1 MRMKSLL
8 RLRNWNRQPAPQA
21 RRRPGKRTRPLNDEY
36 FSTMKAKLLL
46 SLICV
51 AAMTLTACENDLSGY
66 NGYYSP
72 GSYPYTYYSL
82 PGYKYSYYTGPTY
95 GYGYDNGYY
104 PYPYG
109 SDFVYGYGQ
118 GYRYQEY
125 RYRNQARAPKR
136 TDEHTLLPPDL
147 PP

>member
-1 MRMKSLL
+1 
-8 RLRNWNRQPAPQA
+8 
-21 RRRPGKRTRPLNDEY
+21 
-36 FSTMKAKLLL
+36 MKAKLLL

-51 AAMTLTACENDLSGY
+51 AAVTLTACENDLSGY

-72 GSYPYTYYSL
+72 GSYPYTYYSSS
-82 PGYKYSYYTGPTY
+82 GYDYYSGPTY

-109 SDFVYGYGQ
+109 SDFIYGYGQ
-118 GYRYQEY
+118 GYRYQGY

-136 TDEHTLLPPDL
+136 TPSTRYEKAKTDEHTLLPPDL

>member
-1 MRMKSLL
+1 
-8 RLRNWNRQPAPQA
+8 
-21 RRRPGKRTRPLNDEY
+21 
-36 FSTMKAKLLL
+36 MKAKLIFFLA
-46 SLICV
+46 CV
-51 AAMTLTACENDLSGY
+51 AAVTLTACENDLSGY

-82 PGYKYSYYTGPTY
+82 PGYKYSSYYSGPTY

-109 SDFVYGYGQ
+109 GDFIYGYGQ
-118 GYRYQEY
+118 GYRYQGY

-136 TDEHTLLPPDL
+136 TPSRRYEKAKTGEHTLLPPDL

>member
-1 MRMKSLL
+1 
-8 RLRNWNRQPAPQA
+8 
-21 RRRPGKRTRPLNDEY
+21 
-36 FSTMKAKLLL
+36 MKAKLIFFLA
-46 SLICV
+46 CF
-51 AAMTLTACENDLSGY
+51 AAVTLTACENDLSGY

-82 PGYKYSYYTGPTY
+82 PGYKYSYYSGPTY

-109 SDFVYGYGQ
+109 SDFIYGYGQ

-125 RYRNQARAPKR
+125 RYQGYRYRNQARAPKR
-136 TDEHTLLPPDL
+136 TPSTRYEKAKTDEHTLLLPDL